1 MAGLKGW
8 LRSAALV
15 AMVLGMPRHAVAQ
28 TAAEFFDS
36 GTLQDVQLLIN
47 SRDLARLRAQYDQ
60 NTYYPADLVWRGVRV
75 RNAAVRVR
83 GLSTRSGTKP
93 GLRIDFDRYL
103 TGQRFLGLSALVLD
117 NTLTDPAVIRE
128 RTSMA
133 FISRMEQPA
142 SREAFA
148 RLFINGTYQGVYV
161 LVEPVDTEFLAR
173 NLFDGGGYLFN
184 YSFTTAFHAE
194 DLGDDLRQY
203 KERFVA
209 ETHRLEPD
217 SILYGPIRDL
227 FREVNHDVDAVWR
240 DRVSNYIDLQQLVTY
255 LAIEMF
261 LAEDDGMLGGAGMAN
276 FYLYR
281 PISGG
286 PHRVVPWDRDTT
298 FFAIDK
304 PIFERVDTNVL
315 ISRVLAFDDLR
326 VLYLAVLERCAQ
338 RALEDGWLEQEILR
352 ASTLIRPSVYEDSF
366 KRNSNEEFEQAISYL
381 IAFARQR
388 SISVLE
394 QVAQAR
400 R

>member
-1 MAGLKGW
+1 
-8 LRSAALV
+8 
-15 AMVLGMPRHAVAQ
+15 
-28 TAAEFFDS
+28 
-36 GTLQDVQLLIN
+36 
-47 SRDLARLRAQYDQ
+47 
-60 NTYYPADLVWRGVRV
+60 
-75 RNAAVRVR
+75 
-83 GLSTRSGTKP
+83 
-93 GLRIDFDRYL
+93 
-103 TGQRFLGLSALVLD
+103 
-117 NTLTDPAVIRE
+117 
-128 RTSMA
+128 
-133 FISRMEQPA
+133 
-142 SREAFA
+142 
-148 RLFINGTYQGVYV
+148 
-161 LVEPVDTEFLAR
+161 
-173 NLFDGGGYLFN
+173 
-184 YSFTTAFHAE
+184 
-194 DLGDDLRQY
+194 
-203 KERFVA
+203 
-209 ETHRLEPD
+209 
-217 SILYGPIRDL
+217 
-227 FREVNHDVDAVWR
+227 VNHDVDVVWR

-276 FYLYR
+276 FYLSR

-286 PHRVVPWDRDTT
+286 PHRVLPWDRDTT

-366 KRNSNEEFEQAISYL
+366 KPNSNEEFEQAISYL